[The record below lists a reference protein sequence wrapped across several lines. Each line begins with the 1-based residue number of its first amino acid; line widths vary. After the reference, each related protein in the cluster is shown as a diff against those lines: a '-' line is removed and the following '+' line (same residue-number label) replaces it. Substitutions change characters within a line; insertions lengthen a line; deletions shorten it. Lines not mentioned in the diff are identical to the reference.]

1 VDKIRRIA
9 LVGNGATT
17 RASDNFDGEIWTTAS
32 VAKILPR
39 VDRVFEVH
47 KEYDAVRLNGYKCPI
62 MTDGI
67 KPDLRLSE
75 DLEID
80 KLVGAFD
87 PIFQFSFDYMMVYA
101 LLQKYEC
108 GDNIEITIYG
118 VDLTTDSEYNQ
129 FRQSFFYWIGFLRGS
144 GIKVVISQ
152 GSAIFNRTWVYCH
165 SRDEIAEA
173 SIKLSSLA
181 SKKVE
186 EYREKEDEARLG
198 VAYSNGYNQ
207 CAIDLGRMGA

>member
-1 VDKIRRIA
+1 MGKVRRIA

-17 RASDNFDGEIWTTAS
+17 RASDGYDGEIWTTAS

-47 KEYDAVRLNGYKCPI
+47 KEYDAARLNGYKCPI
-62 MTDGI
+62 MTDGV
-67 KPDLRLSE
+67 KADLAMSE
-75 DLEID
+75 DLAID
-80 KLVGAFD
+80 KLVHDCD
-87 PIFQFSFDYMMVYA
+87 PIFQFSFDYMLVYA
-101 LLQKYEC
+101 LMRKYEH
-108 GDNIEITIYG
+108 GENIEINIYG

-129 FRQSFFYWIGFLRGS
+129 FRQSFFYWVGFLRGA
-144 GIKVVISQ
+144 GIKVIISQ
-152 GSAIFNRTWVYCH
+152 GSAIFNRRWVYCH
-165 SRDEIAEA
+165 ERDEIAEA

-186 EYREKEDEARLG
+186 DYREKEDEARLG